1 MPAGNGARGIVQG
14 QKGRRA
20 HVFSVVNV
28 KGEVVFLDGQS
39 GHTNLSPWRNF
50 SLLRTD

>member
-1 MPAGNGARGIVQG
+1 MG
-14 QKGRRA
+14 QKGRLA
-20 HVFSVVNV
+20 HVFNVVNV

-39 GHTNLSPWRNF
+39 GHAGLSPWRNF